1 MALQNLLGQC
11 SWAFALEASAVVRRA
26 MADGRCDPGWY
37 GARRWRVE
45 ITMILKW
52 IAAEFHIG
60 SWTDIANFPGQKEC
74 NSVISD

>member
-1 MALQNLLGQC
+1 
-11 SWAFALEASAVVRRA
+11 

-52 IAAEFHIG
+52 IAAEFYIG